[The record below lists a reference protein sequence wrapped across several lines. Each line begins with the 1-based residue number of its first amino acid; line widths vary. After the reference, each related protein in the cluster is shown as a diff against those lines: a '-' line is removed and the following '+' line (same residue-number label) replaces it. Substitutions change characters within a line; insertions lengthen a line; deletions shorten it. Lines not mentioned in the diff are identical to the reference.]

1 MLRKNLILFFLFLR
15 ALSIDAQND
24 SITTT
29 YQLEGVKIYGSKQ
42 LVNALSLQPIQSFD
56 SQQMQQLGFHR
67 ISDAVKY
74 FAGVAVKDYGG
85 LGGLK
90 TISLRGLSSHH
101 TAVSYDGLVLSNLQ
115 AGQID
120 IGRFTTDGVTQ
131 TSVALG
137 HSSALLQTARHYS
150 SAGVLMIETDGKAFL
165 YSNKHTSVNGSFT
178 LGSFNYYQP
187 AFRLWQKINPKTSIG
202 ANITYIKSK
211 GDYPFTLK
219 NGSLITKEKRQN
231 DDISS
236 LNSELNLFHLFK
248 EGMLLQSKVN
258 YYHSERGLPGG
269 VILYNHDAKERLWDD
284 NFAFQTTL
292 QMPLLDQRMQ
302 MKAILNYSYA
312 RNKYIDLGSQYPTGM
327 LKEINSQNEFY
338 LSSAFAYTLS
348 SALML
353 SLSQDFSLN
362 KLLENAAITAQPVR
376 FTSLTALNLKYHY
389 KRFKGEGTLVSSF
402 SSEKT
407 RNNSS
412 ALTRF
417 NLSPS
422 IAMSYALLPNKG
434 LLMRLMLKGCYR
446 MPSFNEL
453 YYLKFGNTKL
463 RPEQAM
469 MVNCGLTYKGS
480 LFNKAKIETT
490 VDAYYNKVKDKL
502 VVFPSLYVWKMVN
515 FGKVNIYGLDFTTNV
530 SLPISKGFSL
540 QGTVSYSLQQALD
553 RSDSTTYSFN
563 KQLPYTPKH
572 SAHCTLV
579 AQFPWISV
587 GYSMSTNS
595 ERYSMM
601 QQTSEYRLAPFTEHS
616 ITLSKDFMLKQAKM
630 MCSLTLQNI
639 TNQQYDIIKYYPMP
653 GRQVRFTASLT
664 L

>member
-1 MLRKNLILFFLFLR
+1 
-15 ALSIDAQND
+15 
-24 SITTT
+24 
-29 YQLEGVKIYGSKQ
+29 
-42 LVNALSLQPIQSFD
+42 
-56 SQQMQQLGFHR
+56 
-67 ISDAVKY
+67 
-74 FAGVAVKDYGG
+74 
-85 LGGLK
+85 
-90 TISLRGLSSHH
+90 
-101 TAVSYDGLVLSNLQ
+101 
-115 AGQID
+115 
-120 IGRFTTDGVTQ
+120 
-131 TSVALG
+131 
-137 HSSALLQTARHYS
+137 
-150 SAGVLMIETDGKAFL
+150 
-165 YSNKHTSVNGSFT
+165 
-178 LGSFNYYQP
+178 
-187 AFRLWQKINPKTSIG
+187 
-202 ANITYIKSK
+202 
-211 GDYPFTLK
+211 
-219 NGSLITKEKRQN
+219 
-231 DDISS
+231 
-236 LNSELNLFHLFK
+236 
-248 EGMLLQSKVN
+248 
-258 YYHSERGLPGG
+258 
-269 VILYNHDAKERLWDD
+269 
-284 NFAFQTTL
+284 
-292 QMPLLDQRMQ
+292 MQ

-338 LSSAFAYTLS
+338 LSSAFAYTPS
-348 SALML
+348 SALTL

-362 KLLENAAITAQPVR
+362 KLLESAAITAHPVR

-389 KRFKGEGTLVSSF
+389 KRFKGEGTLVSSL

-407 RNNSS
+407 KNNSS
-412 ALTRF
+412 AFTRF

-422 IAMSYALLPNKG
+422 IAMSYSLLPNNG
-434 LLMRLMLKGCYR
+434 LLMRLMLKSCYR

-453 YYLKFGNTKL
+453 YYLKFGNTLL

-469 MVNCGLTYKGS
+469 MVNCGLTYKGL

-502 VVFPSLYVWKMVN
+502 VAFPSLYVWKMVN

-530 SLPISKGFSL
+530 SWPISKDFSL

-553 RSDSTTYSFN
+553 RSDRTTYSFN

-616 ITLSKDFMLKQAKM
+616 VTLSKDFMLKQAKM
-630 MCSLTLQNI
+630 MCSITLQNI

>member
-1 MLRKNLILFFLFLR
+1 
-15 ALSIDAQND
+15 
-24 SITTT
+24 
-29 YQLEGVKIYGSKQ
+29 
-42 LVNALSLQPIQSFD
+42 
-56 SQQMQQLGFHR
+56 
-67 ISDAVKY
+67 
-74 FAGVAVKDYGG
+74 
-85 LGGLK
+85 
-90 TISLRGLSSHH
+90 
-101 TAVSYDGLVLSNLQ
+101 
-115 AGQID
+115 
-120 IGRFTTDGVTQ
+120 
-131 TSVALG
+131 
-137 HSSALLQTARHYS
+137 
-150 SAGVLMIETDGKAFL
+150 MIETDGKAFL
-165 YSNKHTSVNGSFT
+165 YSNKHTSVNGSLT

-284 NFAFQTTL
+284 SFAFQTTF
-292 QMPLLDQRMQ
+292 QAPLLDQRMQ

-338 LSSAFAYTLS
+338 LSSAFAYTPSL
-348 SALML
+348 ALTL

-362 KLLENAAITAQPVR
+362 KLFESAAITTHPVR

-407 RNNSS
+407 KNNSS
-412 ALTRF
+412 VLTKF

-422 IAMSYALLPNKG
+422 IAMSYALLPNNG
-434 LLMRLMLKGCYR
+434 LLIRLMLKSCYR

-453 YYLKFGNTKL
+453 YYLKFGNTQL

-469 MVNCGLTYKGS
+469 MVNCGLTYKRL

-502 VVFPSLYVWKMVN
+502 VAFPSLYVWKMVN

-530 SLPISKGFSL
+530 SWPISKDFSL

-553 RSDSTTYSFN
+553 RSDRTTYSFN

-630 MCSLTLQNI
+630 MCSITLQNI

>member
-24 SITTT
+24 SITTI

-42 LVNALSLQPIQSFD
+42 PVNALSLQPIQSFD
-56 SQQMQQLGFHR
+56 NQQMQQLGFRR

-85 LGGLK
+85 QGGLK

-137 HSSALLQTARHYS
+137 HSSALLQTARHYAA
-150 SAGVLMIETDGKAFL
+150 AGILIIETDGKAFL
-165 YSNKHTSVNGSFT
+165 YSNKHTSVNGSLT

-187 AFRLWQKINPKTSIG
+187 AFHLWQKINPKTSIG

-211 GDYPFTLK
+211 GNYPFILK
-219 NGSLITKEKRQN
+219 NGSLTSKEKRQN

-248 EGMLLQSKVN
+248 EGVLLQSKVN

-284 NFAFQTTL
+284 NFAFQTTF
-292 QMPLLDQRMQ
+292 QTPLLDQRMQ

-312 RNKYIDLGSQYPTGM
+312 RNKYIDLGSQYPTGV

-338 LSSAFAYTLS
+338 LSSAFAYTPS
-348 SALML
+348 SALTL

-362 KLLENAAITAQPVR
+362 KLLESAAITAHPVR

-389 KRFKGEGTLVSSF
+389 KRFKGEGTLVSSL

-407 RNNSS
+407 KNNSS
-412 ALTRF
+412 AFTRF

-422 IAMSYALLPNKG
+422 IAMSYSLLPNNG
-434 LLMRLMLKGCYR
+434 LLMRLMLKSCYR

-453 YYLKFGNTKL
+453 YYLKFGNTLL

-469 MVNCGLTYKGS
+469 MVNCGLTYKGL

-502 VVFPSLYVWKMVN
+502 VAFPSLYVWKMVN

-530 SLPISKGFSL
+530 SWPISKDFSL

-553 RSDSTTYSFN
+553 RSDRTTYSFN

-616 ITLSKDFMLKQAKM
+616 VTLSKDFMLKQAKM
-630 MCSLTLQNI
+630 MCSITLQNI

>member
-1 MLRKNLILFFLFLR
+1 MLRKNLILFFLFLC

-24 SITTT
+24 STTTT

-42 LVNALSLQPIQSFD
+42 PVNALSLQPIQSFNNL
-56 SQQMQQLGFHR
+56 QMQQLGFHR

-101 TAVSYDGLVLSNLQ
+101 TAVSYDGFVLSNLQ

-137 HSSALLQTARHYS
+137 HSNALLQTARHYA
-150 SAGVLMIETDGKAFL
+150 SAGVLMIETDGKAFF
-165 YSNKHTSVNGSFT
+165 YSNKHTSVKGSLT

-187 AFRLWQKINPKTSIG
+187 AFRLWQKINPTTSIG
-202 ANITYIKSK
+202 ANVTCIKNK

-219 NGSLITKEKRQN
+219 NGSLTTKEKRQN

-236 LNSELNLFHLFK
+236 LNSELNLFHLFN
-248 EGMLLQSKVN
+248 EGVLLQSKVN
-258 YYHSERGLPGG
+258 YHHSERGLPGG

-338 LSSAFAYTLS
+338 LSSAFVYTLS
-348 SALML
+348 SALTL

-362 KLLENAAITAQPVR
+362 KLLENAAITAHPVR

-389 KRFKGEGTLVSSF
+389 KHFKGEGTLVSSF

-407 RNNSS
+407 KNNSS

-434 LLMRLMLKGCYR
+434 LLMRLMLKSCYR

-463 RPEQAM
+463 RPELAM

-502 VVFPSLYVWKMVN
+502 VAFPSLYVWKMVN
-515 FGKVNIYGLDFTTNV
+515 FGKVNIYGLDLTTNV
-530 SLPISKGFSL
+530 SWPLSKDFSL
-540 QGTVSYSLQQALD
+540 QGTLSYSLQQALD
-553 RSDSTTYSFN
+553 RSDRTTYSFN

-579 AQFPWISV
+579 AKLPWLSV

-601 QQTSEYRLAPFTEHS
+601 QQTSEYRLTPFTEHS
-616 ITLSKDFMLKQAKM
+616 VTLSKDFMLKQVKM

-653 GRQVRFTASLT
+653 GRQLRFTASLT

>member
-29 YQLEGVKIYGSKQ
+29 YQLEGVQIYGSKQ
-42 LVNALSLQPIQSFD
+42 PVNALSLQPIQSFD
-56 SQQMQQLGFHR
+56 NQQMQQLGFHR
-67 ISDAVKY
+67 ISNAVKY

-85 LGGLK
+85 QGGLK

-137 HSSALLQTARHYS
+137 HSSALLQTARHYA
-150 SAGVLMIETDGKAFL
+150 SAGILIIETDGKAFL
-165 YSNKHTSVNGSFT
+165 YSNKHASVNGSLT

-187 AFRLWQKINPKTSIG
+187 AFRLWQKINPKTSFG

-219 NGSLITKEKRQN
+219 NGSLTSKEKRQN

-248 EGMLLQSKVN
+248 EGVLLQSKVN

-284 NFAFQTTL
+284 NFAFQTTF
-292 QMPLLDQRMQ
+292 QTPLLDQRMQ

-338 LSSAFAYTLS
+338 LSSAFAYTPSL
-348 SALML
+348 ALTL

-362 KLLENAAITAQPVR
+362 KLLESAAITTHPVR

-407 RNNSS
+407 KNNSS
-412 ALTRF
+412 VLTKF

-422 IAMSYALLPNKG
+422 IAMSYALLPNNG
-434 LLMRLMLKGCYR
+434 LLIRLMLKSYYR

-453 YYLKFGNTKL
+453 YYLKFGNTQL

-469 MVNCGLTYKGS
+469 MVNCGLTYKGL

-490 VDAYYNKVKDKL
+490 VDAYYNKVQDKL
-502 VVFPSLYVWKMVN
+502 VAFPSLYVWKMVN

-540 QGTVSYSLQQALD
+540 QGTFSYSLQQALD
-553 RSDSTTYSFN
+553 RSDRTTYSFN

-579 AQFPWISV
+579 AQCPWINV

-601 QQTSEYRLAPFTEHS
+601 QQTSEYRLAPFTEHGV
-616 ITLSKDFMLKQAKM
+616 TLSKDFMLKQVKM

>member
-29 YQLEGVKIYGSKQ
+29 YQLEGVQIYGSKQ
-42 LVNALSLQPIQSFD
+42 PVNALSLQPIQSFD

-85 LGGLK
+85 QGGLK

-137 HSSALLQTARHYS
+137 HSSALLQTARHYA
-150 SAGVLMIETDGKAFL
+150 SAGILIIETDGKAFL
-165 YSNKHTSVNGSFT
+165 YSNKHASINGSLT

-187 AFRLWQKINPKTSIG
+187 AFRLWQKINPKTSFG

-219 NGSLITKEKRQN
+219 NGSLTSKEKRQN

-248 EGMLLQSKVN
+248 EGVLLQSKVN

-284 NFAFQTTL
+284 SFAFQTTF
-292 QMPLLDQRMQ
+292 QAPLLDQRMQ

-338 LSSAFAYTLS
+338 LSSAFAYTPS
-348 SALML
+348 SALTL

-362 KLLENAAITAQPVR
+362 KLLESAAITAHPVR

-407 RNNSS
+407 KNHSS
-412 ALTRF
+412 TLTIF

-422 IAMSYALLPNKG
+422 IAMSYVLLPNNG
-434 LLMRLMLKGCYR
+434 LLMRFMLKSCYR

-453 YYLKFGNTKL
+453 YYLKFGNTQL

-469 MVNCGLTYKGS
+469 MVNCGLTYKGL

-502 VVFPSLYVWKMVN
+502 VAFPSLYVWKMVN
-515 FGKVNIYGLDFTTNV
+515 FGKVNIYGLDLTTNV
-530 SLPISKGFSL
+530 SFPISKGFSL
-540 QGTVSYSLQQALD
+540 QGTLSYSLQQALD
-553 RSDSTTYSFN
+553 RSDRTTYSFN

-572 SAHCTLV
+572 SAHCTFV
-579 AQFPWISV
+579 AQFPWINV

-616 ITLSKDFMLKQAKM
+616 VTLSKDFMLKQAKM
-630 MCSLTLQNI
+630 MCSITLQNI

>member
-24 SITTT
+24 SITTI

-42 LVNALSLQPIQSFD
+42 PVNALSLQPIQSFD

-165 YSNKHTSVNGSFT
+165 YSNKHGSVNGSLT

-187 AFRLWQKINPKTSIG
+187 AFRLWQKINPKTSFG

-219 NGSLITKEKRQN
+219 NGSLTSKEKRQN

-248 EGMLLQSKVN
+248 EGVLLQSKVN

-284 NFAFQTTL
+284 SFAFQTTF
-292 QMPLLDQRMQ
+292 QAPLLDQRMQ

-348 SALML
+348 SALTL

-362 KLLENAAITAQPVR
+362 KLLESVAITAHPVSL
-376 FTSLTALNLKYHY
+376 TSLTALDLKYHY
-389 KRFKGEGTLVSSF
+389 KRFKGEGTLVSSL

-407 RNNSS
+407 KNYSS

-422 IAMSYALLPNKG
+422 IAMSYALLSNKN
-434 LLMRLMLKGCYR
+434 LFIRLMLKSCYR

-453 YYLKFGNTKL
+453 YYLKFGNTQL

-469 MVNCGLTYKGS
+469 MVNCGITYKGL

-502 VVFPSLYVWKMVN
+502 VAFPSLYVWKMVN

-553 RSDSTTYSFN
+553 RSDRTTYSFN

-579 AQFPWISV
+579 AQCPWINV

-616 ITLSKDFMLKQAKM
+616 VTLSKDFMLKQAKM
-630 MCSLTLQNI
+630 VCSLTLQNI

>member
-1 MLRKNLILFFLFLR
+1 MLRKNLILFFLFLC

-42 LVNALSLQPIQSFD
+42 SINALSLQPIQSFD

-137 HSSALLQTARHYS
+137 HSSALLQTARHYA
-150 SAGVLMIETDGKAFL
+150 SAGILMIETDGKAFL
-165 YSNKHTSVNGSFT
+165 YSNKYTSVNGSLT

-187 AFRLWQKINPKTSIG
+187 AFRLWQKINPTTSIG
-202 ANITYIKSK
+202 ANVTYIKSK

-219 NGSLITKEKRQN
+219 NGSLTTKEKRQN

-248 EGMLLQSKVN
+248 EGVLLQSKVN

-348 SALML
+348 SALTL

-469 MVNCGLTYKGS
+469 MVNCGLTYKGL
-480 LFNKAKIETT
+480 LFNKGKIETT

-502 VVFPSLYVWKMVN
+502 VAFPSLYVWKMVN
-515 FGKVNIYGLDFTTNV
+515 FGKVNIYGLDLTTNV
-530 SLPISKGFSL
+530 SWPLSKDFSL
-540 QGTVSYSLQQALD
+540 QGTLSYSLQQALD
-553 RSDSTTYSFN
+553 RSDRTTYSFN

-579 AQFPWISV
+579 AQLPWLSV

-616 ITLSKDFMLKQAKM
+616 VTLSKDFMLKQAQM
-630 MCSLTLQNI
+630 VCSLTLQNI

>member
-1 MLRKNLILFFLFLR
+1 
-15 ALSIDAQND
+15 
-24 SITTT
+24 
-29 YQLEGVKIYGSKQ
+29 
-42 LVNALSLQPIQSFD
+42 
-56 SQQMQQLGFHR
+56 
-67 ISDAVKY
+67 
-74 FAGVAVKDYGG
+74 
-85 LGGLK
+85 
-90 TISLRGLSSHH
+90 
-101 TAVSYDGLVLSNLQ
+101 
-115 AGQID
+115 
-120 IGRFTTDGVTQ
+120 
-131 TSVALG
+131 
-137 HSSALLQTARHYS
+137 
-150 SAGVLMIETDGKAFL
+150 MIETDGKAFL

-178 LGSFNYYQP
+178 FGSFNYYQP
-187 AFRLWQKINPKTSIG
+187 AFRLWQKINPATSIG
-202 ANITYIKSK
+202 ANVTYIKSK

-236 LNSELNLFHLFK
+236 LNSELNLFHLVK
-248 EGMLLQSKVN
+248 EGVLLQSKVN

-302 MKAILNYSYA
+302 IKAILNYSYA
-312 RNKYIDLGSQYPTGM
+312 RNKYIDVGSQYPTGM

-338 LSSAFAYTLS
+338 LSSAFAYTFS
-348 SALML
+348 SALTL

-362 KLLENAAITAQPVR
+362 KLLEGAAITAQPVR

-407 RNNSS
+407 KNNSS

-422 IAMSYALLPNKG
+422 IAMSYALLPNNN

-463 RPEQAM
+463 RPEQAIM
-469 MVNCGLTYKGS
+469 ANCGLTYKGS

-490 VDAYYNKVKDKL
+490 VDAYYNKVQDKL
-502 VVFPSLYVWKMVN
+502 VAFPSLYVWKMVN
-515 FGKVNIYGLDFTTNV
+515 FGKVNIYGLDFTTKV
-530 SLPISKGFSL
+530 SWPLSKDFSL
-540 QGTVSYSLQQALD
+540 QGTLSYSLQQALD
-553 RSDSTTYSFN
+553 RSDRTTYSFN

-579 AQFPWISV
+579 AQLPWLSV

-616 ITLSKDFMLKQAKM
+616 VTLSKDFMLKQAQM
-630 MCSLTLQNI
+630 VCSLTLQNI

>member
-42 LVNALSLQPIQSFD
+42 PVNALSLQPIQSFD
-56 SQQMQQLGFHR
+56 NQQMQQLGFHR

-85 LGGLK
+85 QGGLK

-101 TAVSYDGLVLSNLQ
+101 TAVSYDGLILSNLQ

-137 HSSALLQTARHYS
+137 HSSALLQTARHYA
-150 SAGVLMIETDGKAFL
+150 SAGILIIETDGKAFL
-165 YSNKHTSVNGSFT
+165 YSNKHASVNGSLT

-187 AFRLWQKINPKTSIG
+187 AFRLWQKINPKTSFG

-219 NGSLITKEKRQN
+219 NGSLTSKEKRKN

-248 EGMLLQSKVN
+248 EGVLLQSKVN
-258 YYHSERGLPGG
+258 YYHSERG
-269 VILYNHDAKERLWDD
+269 
-284 NFAFQTTL
+284 
-292 QMPLLDQRMQ
+292 LDQRMQ

-338 LSSAFAYTLS
+338 LSSVFAYTPS
-348 SALML
+348 SALTL

-362 KLLENAAITAQPVR
+362 KLLESAAITAHPVR

-407 RNNSS
+407 KNNSS
-412 ALTRF
+412 VLTKF

-422 IAMSYALLPNKG
+422 IAMSYALLPNNG
-434 LLMRLMLKGCYR
+434 LLIRLMLKSCYR

-453 YYLKFGNTKL
+453 YYLKFGNTQL

-469 MVNCGLTYKGS
+469 MVNCGLTYKGL

-502 VVFPSLYVWKMVN
+502 VAFPSLYVWKMVN
-515 FGKVNIYGLDFTTNV
+515 FGKVNIYGLDLTTNV
-530 SLPISKGFSL
+530 SFPISKGFSL
-540 QGTVSYSLQQALD
+540 QGTLSYSLQQALD
-553 RSDSTTYSFN
+553 RSDRTTYSFN

-579 AQFPWISV
+579 AQCPWINV

-595 ERYSMM
+595 KRYSMM

-653 GRQVRFTASLT
+653 GRQLRFTASLT

>member
-29 YQLEGVKIYGSKQ
+29 YQLEGVQIYGSKQ
-42 LVNALSLQPIQSFD
+42 PVNALSLQPIQSFD

-85 LGGLK
+85 QGGLK

-137 HSSALLQTARHYS
+137 HNSALLQTARHYA
-150 SAGVLMIETDGKAFL
+150 SAGILIIETDGKAFL
-165 YSNKHTSVNGSFT
+165 YSNKHASINGSLT

-219 NGSLITKEKRQN
+219 NGSLTSKEKRQN

-248 EGMLLQSKVN
+248 EGVLLQSKVN

-284 NFAFQTTL
+284 NFAFLTTFQT
-292 QMPLLDQRMQ
+292 PLLDQRMQ

-338 LSSAFAYTLS
+338 LSSAFAYTPS
-348 SALML
+348 SALTL

-362 KLLENAAITAQPVR
+362 KLLESAAITAHPVR

-389 KRFKGEGTLVSSF
+389 KRFKGEGTLVSSL

-407 RNNSS
+407 KNNSS
-412 ALTRF
+412 AFTRF

-422 IAMSYALLPNKG
+422 IAMSYSLLPNNG
-434 LLMRLMLKGCYR
+434 LLMRLMLKSCYR

-453 YYLKFGNTKL
+453 YYLKFGNTLL

-469 MVNCGLTYKGS
+469 MVNCGLTYKGL

-490 VDAYYNKVKDKL
+490 VGEFWKSKYLWIRFYNKR
-502 VVFPSLYVWKMVN
+502 F
-515 FGKVNIYGLDFTTNV
+515 
-530 SLPISKGFSL
+530 
-540 QGTVSYSLQQALD
+540 
-553 RSDSTTYSFN
+553 
-563 KQLPYTPKH
+563 
-572 SAHCTLV
+572 
-579 AQFPWISV
+579 
-587 GYSMSTNS
+587 
-595 ERYSMM
+595 
-601 QQTSEYRLAPFTEHS
+601 LAYF
-616 ITLSKDFMLKQAKM
+616 
-630 MCSLTLQNI
+630 
-639 TNQQYDIIKYYPMP
+639 
-653 GRQVRFTASLT
+653 
-664 L
+664 

>member
-15 ALSIDAQND
+15 VLSIDAQND

-29 YQLEGVKIYGSKQ
+29 YQLEGVQIYGSKQ
-42 LVNALSLQPIQSFD
+42 PVNALSLQPIQSFD

-85 LGGLK
+85 QGGLK

-137 HSSALLQTARHYS
+137 HNSALLQTARHYA
-150 SAGVLMIETDGKAFL
+150 SAGILIIETDGKAFL
-165 YSNKHTSVNGSFT
+165 YSNKHASINGSLT

-187 AFRLWQKINPKTSIG
+187 AFRLWQKIDPKTSIG

-219 NGSLITKEKRQN
+219 NGSLTSKEKRKN
-231 DDISS
+231 ADISS

-248 EGMLLQSKVN
+248 EGVLLQSKVN

-312 RNKYIDLGSQYPTGM
+312 RNKYIDLGSQYPTGV

-338 LSSAFAYTLS
+338 LSSAFAYTPS
-348 SALML
+348 SALTL

-362 KLLENAAITAQPVR
+362 KLLESAAITAHPVR

-407 RNNSS
+407 KNHSS
-412 ALTRF
+412 TLTRF

-422 IAMSYALLPNKG
+422 IAMSYALLPNNN

-463 RPEQAM
+463 RPEQAIM
-469 MVNCGLTYKGS
+469 
-480 LFNKAKIETT
+480 AKIETT

-502 VVFPSLYVWKMVN
+502 VAFPSLYVWKMVN
-515 FGKVNIYGLDFTTNV
+515 FGKVNIYGLDLTTNV
-530 SLPISKGFSL
+530 SWPLSKDFSL
-540 QGTVSYSLQQALD
+540 QGTLSYSLQQALD
-553 RSDSTTYSFN
+553 RSDRTTYSFN

-579 AQFPWISV
+579 AQLPWLSV

-616 ITLSKDFMLKQAKM
+616 VTLSKDFMLKQVNM
-630 MCSLTLQNI
+630 VCSLTLQNI

>member
-1 MLRKNLILFFLFLR
+1 M
-15 ALSIDAQND
+15 
-24 SITTT
+24 
-29 YQLEGVKIYGSKQ
+29 
-42 LVNALSLQPIQSFD
+42 
-56 SQQMQQLGFHR
+56 
-67 ISDAVKY
+67 
-74 FAGVAVKDYGG
+74 
-85 LGGLK
+85 
-90 TISLRGLSSHH
+90 
-101 TAVSYDGLVLSNLQ
+101 
-115 AGQID
+115 
-120 IGRFTTDGVTQ
+120 
-131 TSVALG
+131 
-137 HSSALLQTARHYS
+137 
-150 SAGVLMIETDGKAFL
+150 
-165 YSNKHTSVNGSFT
+165 
-178 LGSFNYYQP
+178 
-187 AFRLWQKINPKTSIG
+187 
-202 ANITYIKSK
+202 
-211 GDYPFTLK
+211 
-219 NGSLITKEKRQN
+219 
-231 DDISS
+231 
-236 LNSELNLFHLFK
+236 
-248 EGMLLQSKVN
+248 
-258 YYHSERGLPGG
+258 
-269 VILYNHDAKERLWDD
+269 ILYNHDAKERLWDD

-412 ALTRF
+412 VLTRF

-434 LLMRLMLKGCYR
+434 LLMRLMLKSCYR

-469 MVNCGLTYKGS
+469 MVNCGVTYKGL

-502 VVFPSLYVWKMVN
+502 VAFPSLYVWKMVN
-515 FGKVNIYGLDFTTNV
+515 FGKVNIYGLDLTTNV
-530 SLPISKGFSL
+530 SWPLSKDFSL
-540 QGTVSYSLQQALD
+540 QGTLSYSLQQALD
-553 RSDSTTYSFN
+553 RSDRTTYSFN

-579 AQFPWISV
+579 AQLPWLSV

-601 QQTSEYRLAPFTEHS
+601 QQTSEYRLAPFAEHS
-616 ITLSKDFMLKQAKM
+616 VTLSKDFMLKQAQM
-630 MCSLTLQNI
+630 VCSLTLQNI

>member
-24 SITTT
+24 SITTI

-42 LVNALSLQPIQSFD
+42 PVNALSLQPIQSFD
-56 SQQMQQLGFHR
+56 NQQMQQLGFHR

-85 LGGLK
+85 QGGLK

-137 HSSALLQTARHYS
+137 HSSALLQTARHYA
-150 SAGVLMIETDGKAFL
+150 SAGILIIETDGKAFL
-165 YSNKHTSVNGSFT
+165 YSNKHASINGSLT

-211 GDYPFTLK
+211 GDYSFTLK
-219 NGSLITKEKRQN
+219 NGSLTSKEKRKN

-248 EGMLLQSKVN
+248 EGVLLQSKVN
-258 YYHSERGLPGG
+258 YYHSERGLSGG

-284 NFAFQTTL
+284 NFAFQTTF
-292 QMPLLDQRMQ
+292 QTPLDQRMQ

-338 LSSAFAYTLS
+338 LSSAFAYTPSL
-348 SALML
+348 ALTL

-362 KLLENAAITAQPVR
+362 KLLESAAITTHPVR

-389 KRFKGEGTLVSSF
+389 KRFKGEGTLVSSL

-407 RNNSS
+407 KNHSS
-412 ALTRF
+412 TLTRF
-417 NLSPS
+417 YLSPS
-422 IAMSYALLPNKG
+422 ISMSYALLSNKN
-434 LLMRLMLKGCYR
+434 LLIRLMLKSCYR

-453 YYLKFGNTKL
+453 YYLKFGNTQL

-469 MVNCGLTYKGS
+469 MVNCGLTYKGL

-502 VVFPSLYVWKMVN
+502 VAFPSLYVWKMVN
-515 FGKVNIYGLDFTTNV
+515 FGKVNIYGLDLTTNI
-530 SLPISKGFSL
+530 SWPITKGFSL
-540 QGTVSYSLQQALD
+540 QGTLSYSLQQALD
-553 RSDSTTYSFN
+553 RSDRTTYSFN

-572 SAHCTLV
+572 SAHCTFV
-579 AQFPWISV
+579 AQFPWINV

-616 ITLSKDFMLKQAKM
+616 VTLSKDFMLKQAKM
-630 MCSLTLQNI
+630 MCSITLQNI

>member
-1 MLRKNLILFFLFLR
+1 MLRKNLILFFLFLC

-42 LVNALSLQPIQSFD
+42 PVNALSLQPIQSFD
-56 SQQMQQLGFHR
+56 NLQMQQLGFHC

-137 HSSALLQTARHYS
+137 HSSALLQTARHYA
-150 SAGVLMIETDGKAFL
+150 SAGVLMIETDGKAFF
-165 YSNKHTSVNGSFT
+165 YSNKHTSVNGNLT

-187 AFRLWQKINPKTSIG
+187 AFRLWQKINPTTSIG
-202 ANITYIKSK
+202 ANVTCIKSK

-219 NGSLITKEKRQN
+219 NGSLTTKEKRQN

-248 EGMLLQSKVN
+248 EGVLLQSKVN

-269 VILYNHDAKERLWDD
+269 VILYNHDARERLWDD

-338 LSSAFAYTLS
+338 LSSAFVYTLS
-348 SALML
+348 SALTL

-362 KLLENAAITAQPVR
+362 KLLENAAITAHPVR
-376 FTSLTALNLKYHY
+376 FTSLTALDLKYHY

-402 SSEKT
+402 SSKKT
-407 RNNSS
+407 KNNSS

-434 LLMRLMLKGCYR
+434 LLMRLMLKSCYR
-446 MPSFNEL
+446 IPSFNEL

-480 LFNKAKIETT
+480 LLNKAKIETT

-502 VVFPSLYVWKMVN
+502 VAFPSLYVWKMVN
-515 FGKVNIYGLDFTTNV
+515 FGKVNIYGLDLTTNV
-530 SLPISKGFSL
+530 SCSLSKDFSL
-540 QGTVSYSLQQALD
+540 QGTLSYSLQQALD
-553 RSDSTTYSFN
+553 RSDRTTYSFN

-579 AQFPWISV
+579 AKLPWLSV

-601 QQTSEYRLAPFTEHS
+601 QQTSEYRLTPFTEHS
-616 ITLSKDFMLKQAKM
+616 VTLSKDFMLKQVKM

-653 GRQVRFTASLT
+653 GRQLRFTASLT